1 MNVGCATVFKR
12 ERERESEGRRRG
24 GREGKRRRKK
34 KKKTEGGTS
43 REFLTVVVINGSR
56 WRIVKKKRSRV
67 KVGLVERRLY
77 VRHFVFMWPLSA
89 GYIYVALS
97 DSRCIRWYGIPREY
111 ISSVSETISR
121 EITLQRIRK
130 FLEISPRSKIFH
142 TTNILLFLQNTKH
155 CCIDRRSVNLK
166 NNYRPSTRE
175 ERIFEYPFASNFFK
189 RSVISSGPQ
198 KREMGRMKR
207 IVSLTVDFDSLKGRH
222 FACD

>member
-1 MNVGCATVFKR
+1 MFHGRVWTSVAQLFLK

-121 EITLQRIRK
+121 EINPATN
-130 FLEISPRSKIFH
+130 SKIPR
-142 TTNILLFLQNTKH
+142 N
-155 CCIDRRSVNLK
+155 
-166 NNYRPSTRE
+166 
-175 ERIFEYPFASNFFK
+175 FASLENFSHHKYTFILAK
-189 RSVISSGPQ
+189 YETLLYRS
-198 KREMGRMKR
+198 
-207 IVSLTVDFDSLKGRH
+207 T
-222 FACD
+222 